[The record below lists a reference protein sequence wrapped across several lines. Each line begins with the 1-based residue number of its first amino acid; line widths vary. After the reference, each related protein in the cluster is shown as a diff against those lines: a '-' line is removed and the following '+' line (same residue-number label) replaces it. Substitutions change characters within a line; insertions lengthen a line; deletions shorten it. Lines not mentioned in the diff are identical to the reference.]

1 MADVP
6 LTHLSRPQLVHLL
19 LRIVDLLSQPV
30 TPVQSAPPVVGLPS
44 GSGVELYDARLD
56 PWNAPDE
63 GHVAPSV
70 PRDQGMPV
78 GAGGRHPVQGQ
89 LSPAASAS
97 GPPACNPQSGCPETP
112 PGLVWMVLDHCLV
125 LSEVATVGYPKL
137 ACPLR
142 MPYLGVG
149 RGCTSVAVH
158 VECVVLPAFCS
169 VLDTRTTCVRFT
181 KYRDTAV
188 GTYIRWEIA
197 TAILLLPTNW
207 FCTAFLGDC
216 WPQWRVC

>member
-63 GHVAPSV
+63 GQGAPSV
-70 PRDQGMPV
+70 PRDQGRPV

-89 LSPAASAS
+89 LNPAASAFYPVVS
-97 GPPACNPQSGCPETP
+97 GPPACNPLPRFGLDGLGSLPGPVRGGNSGVPQA
-112 PGLVWMVLDHCLV
+112 
-125 LSEVATVGYPKL
+125 S
-137 ACPLR
+137 
-142 MPYLGVG
+142 
-149 RGCTSVAVH
+149 
-158 VECVVLPAFCS
+158 LPTENALAFCS
-169 VLDTRTTCVRFT
+169 VLDTRTTCVSFT
-181 KYRDTAV
+181 KYRDAAV

-197 TAILLLPTNW
+197 TAIPLLPTNW
-207 FCTAFLGDC
+207 FCSAFLGDC
-216 WPQWRVC
+216 